1 MKVWIEARSSITK
14 KAQVHVELTMVNHLV
29 SRSEKTKKVLNFCSL
44 ESLANTLKYS
54 IIVYNLVKSK
64 IDQS

>member
-1 MKVWIEARSSITK
+1 
-14 KAQVHVELTMVNHLV
+14 MVNHLV

-54 IIVYNLVKSK
+54 IIVHNLVKLK

>member
-1 MKVWIEARSSITK
+1 MKVWIGARSSITK
-14 KAQVHVELTMVNHLV
+14 KAQVYVELTMVNHLV

-54 IIVYNLVKSK
+54 IIVCNLAKSK

>member
-1 MKVWIEARSSITK
+1 
-14 KAQVHVELTMVNHLV
+14 MVNHLV

-54 IIVYNLVKSK
+54 IIVCNLAKSK